1 MRRTEDFHPNTR
13 SRICSCNPHNSLRV
27 IPHWIIQQK
36 LAFLLALTVS
46 LSTAVLLVHVHTS
59 FQGISQMMCISLAG
73 CTVALMSCKVQEV
86 LTWGKRELH
95 ISTSLAISSFIML
108 SFSFIPTAAHFCVCK
123 WASWLKQDLIFTFA
137 LFLSFSRCHEC
148 SPACFFPLP
157 TFCGVRHRAVLWVL
171 TFWVCDVFF
180 LAA

>member
-86 LTWGKRELH
+86 LSWGKTELH
-95 ISTSLAISSFIML
+95 ISTVLATSSFIML

-123 WASWLKQDLIFTFA
+123 GWGLHGLSRT
-137 LFLSFSRCHEC
+137 LFLLLLPFCHFQGAMNAPLHVFSL
-148 SPACFFPLP
+148 FPLSVES
-157 TFCGVRHRAVLWVL
+157 GIGQ
-171 TFWVCDVFF
+171 FF
-180 LAA
+180 GD